1 MSQALYDDSS
11 PRLSLSPPLSLSHC
25 AWHFFLSPFFL
36 FSVLIVFC
44 SFLPSPPL
52 PPPSSPA
59 YISLKSA
66 VTAETRGLITAP
78 HLTGT
83 PLLSVSL
90 FQGGSHDSCT
100 LDRGRKRITVSE
112 IKAGKDNTHAQ
123 AHLPPISLSPTQTLS
138 PSWHIWGLSQWTQKF
153 KATTSFCVFLIVF
166 SEWFIR
172 LCQTLSPRWKE
183 LQGW

>member
-1 MSQALYDDSS
+1 MMTAL
-11 PRLSLSPPLSLSHC
+11 LVFLCLPLSLSLTVPDT
-25 AWHFFLSPFFL
+25 FFSPPSFSFLCSLSSAP
-36 FSVLIVFC
+36 
-44 SFLPSPPL
+44 SFLPSPPSPFVSCL
-52 PPPSSPA
+52 HKPEERSDSGDSRTHHSPSLNGNPPS
-59 YISLKSA
+59 
-66 VTAETRGLITAP
+66 VC
-78 HLTGT
+78 
-83 PLLSVSL
+83 LLVSG
-90 FQGGSHDSCT
+90 GGSHDSCT
-100 LDRGRKRITVSE
+100 LDRGQKRITVSE